1 MKQFADLTQ
10 EEREDFEQALD
21 LAIDLAAAPIR
32 KSERPVSVPDLY
44 RYARSTAHGRNGL
57 VRKAILRDARINR
70 QWASIM
76 ARMSGAQFET
86 AAAAAG
92 LQDRIILQDERS
104 GRRIELTRSD
114 SDPGIAILMV
124 DVGTSPAS
132 VPHRLS
138 VWTSVAVYEV
148 ELPQP
153 HMGIC
158 QLDLSYDGE
167 LAELFRQHDV
177 KAEVW

>member
-21 LAIDLAAAPIR
+21 LAIDLAAAPVS
-32 KSERPVSVPDLY
+32 KAERPVSVPDLY

-57 VRKAILRDARINR
+57 VRKAILGDARINR

-76 ARMSGAQFET
+76 ARMSGAQFEM

-92 LQDRIILQDERS
+92 VQDRIILQDERS

-114 SDPGIAILMV
+114 SDPDIAILMV

-132 VPHRLS
+132 APRRLS
-138 VWTSVAVYEV
+138 VWTAAAAFEV
-148 ELPQP
+148 DLPEP

-158 QLDLSYDGE
+158 QLDLSYEGE
-167 LAELFRQHDV
+167 LAGLFRQHDV
-177 KAEVW
+177 KAEIW